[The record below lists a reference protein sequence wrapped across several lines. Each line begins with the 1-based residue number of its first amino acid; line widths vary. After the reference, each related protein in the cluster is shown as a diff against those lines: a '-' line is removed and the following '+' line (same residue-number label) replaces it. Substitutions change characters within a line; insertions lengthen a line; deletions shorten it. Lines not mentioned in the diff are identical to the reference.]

1 MPDHATGTWPIALAV
16 AIALV
21 GYLCAARRPWPR
33 WRTISFTAGA
43 LAVVVTLS
51 FPAHTFTAH
60 MAQHLVVG
68 MAGPL
73 LLVLGRP
80 VTLASRAWRGR
91 RALVR
96 VLRSWPVAVLVFP
109 PVAAVLDVG
118 GLWLLYRTPLIA
130 QAHQPWVQAHVF
142 AAGLLFTAAI
152 CQVEPVRHRHGLV
165 LRGAT
170 LVLAGAAHGI
180 LAKTLYADGFHAGAQ
195 VLYYGG
201 DAVEIALALVI
212 CLQWYRRQSRRRA
225 RATSVDTPVTVALPA
240 PRTLEASTVAQ
251 SK

>member
-1 MPDHATGTWPIALAV
+1 M
-16 AIALV
+16 
-21 GYLCAARRPWPR
+21 
-33 WRTISFTAGA
+33 SA
-43 LAVVVTLS
+43 LAVVVALP
-51 FPAHTFTAH
+51 FPADTFSAH
-60 MAQHLVVG
+60 LAQHLVVG

-80 VTLASRAWRGR
+80 VTLALRAWRGR

-96 VLRSWPVAVLVFP
+96 A
-109 PVAAVLDVG
+109 
-118 GLWLLYRTPLIA
+118 
-130 QAHQPWVQAHVF
+130 
-142 AAGLLFTAAI
+142 
-152 CQVEPVRHRHGLV
+152 

-180 LAKTLYADGFHAGAQ
+180 LAKTLYADGFRAGAQ

-201 DAVEIALALVI
+201 DAVEIALALVV
-212 CLQWYRRQSRRRA
+212 CPQWYRRQSRRRA
-225 RATSVDTPVTVALPA
+225 RATSVDTPVTAALPA